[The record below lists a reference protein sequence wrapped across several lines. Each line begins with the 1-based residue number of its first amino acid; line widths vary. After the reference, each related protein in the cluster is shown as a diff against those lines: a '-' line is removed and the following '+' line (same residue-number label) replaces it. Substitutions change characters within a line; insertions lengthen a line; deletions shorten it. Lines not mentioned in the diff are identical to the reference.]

1 MSAVRKIEMFK
12 PGYEGVRTEGRLTPL
27 EATQYAAYVEPLRKR
42 LHDAMLTLGA
52 LSAARPSGGGST
64 MPEYIHDFADKVGW
78 DPHEAPS
85 VARFIPSQAQI
96 DDFLPALELLDGVS
110 PVFLKV
116 LALRA
121 VGERIGGFSFAAIGE
136 RFGKTDV
143 WARRVHASV
152 VILAARRTGLLAP
165 APKGWAVVVA
175 AVRTGGWRTYVTT
188 ARDPQ
193 AALRDLRSKSP
204 LELEAAF
211 AFWTAGKPEAAHV
224 VAQARR
230 NMLGRVSHGSWHL
243 MSPEDVADLLIEEQ
257 TAVGRPWEL
266 EALPLPFA
274 RRTAKAAAT
283 TMVDSA
289 RFEMAKER
297 EVDGC

>member
-12 PGYEGVRTEGRLTPL
+12 PGYDGPRQEGRLTPL

-42 LHDAMLTLGA
+42 LYDAMLTLGA
-52 LSAARPSGGGST
+52 LSSARPSGGGST
-64 MPEYIHDFADKVGW
+64 MPEYIHEFADKVGW
-78 DPHEAPS
+78 DAEDTPA
-85 VARFIPSQAQI
+85 VARFIPTQAQI

-121 VGERIGGFSFAAIGE
+121 VGERIGGFSFKTIGE

-143 WARRVHASV
+143 WAKRVHASV
-152 VILAARRTGLLAP
+152 VVLAARRSGLLDP
-165 APKGWAVVVA
+165 APKGWAVVVV
-175 AVRTGGWRTYVTT
+175 AVRTGGWRTYLTT

-193 AALRDLRSKSP
+193 AALYDLRAKSP

-211 AFWTAGKPEAAHV
+211 AFWTAGKPEAARV
-224 VAQARR
+224 VAEARKH
-230 NMLGRVSHGSWHL
+230 MLGRVSHGSWHL
-243 MSPEDVADLLIEEQ
+243 MSPEDVADLLIEQQ
-257 TAVGRPWEL
+257 TGFGRPWEL
-266 EALPLPFA
+266 EALTLPQP

-283 TMVDSA
+283 IMVDSA
-289 RFEMAKER
+289 KFEMAKEA
-297 EVDGC
+297 DGC